1 MQYSYSRINTFN
13 QCKYKYYLTYIE
25 KQKVIDN
32 QDHDNALVLGH
43 ALHTGIELGV
53 EAGINEY
60 FRHFYIT
67 SDLIE
72 NEALKLEHWIK
83 EVRKLLP
90 KGKHEIRI
98 SNELYIGFAD
108 YLVDNGDGTYDLYD
122 FKYSNHVDRYKESG
136 QLSVYRYFLDK
147 PIRKMFYVMIP
158 KLGIRQKK
166 TETLE
171 QFRARL
177 KSELKKKS
185 VEFVEVDYKPEKV
198 IEFLSSC
205 LSAERCEAYPKNETR
220 LCNWCEFCDYC
231 SKGDTYMLLPKS
243 ERRNIQSANKK
254 FWIYGEPMSGKTT
267 FCDKMP
273 DPIDLNTDG
282 NIKYVTMPYL
292 PIKDTVTVE
301 GRVENRTYA
310 WETFKAAIDELEKKD
325 NDFKTIIVDLVEDT
339 YEACRIYKCHELGI
353 SHESDDSFRA
363 WDKVRSEFLNT
374 YRRLMNLPY
383 ENIVLLSHEDKS
395 RDLTKRSGDKV
406 TAIRPAITDKI
417 ANKLAGMVDIVARLV
432 VDNGNRSL
440 TFESDEI
447 TFGGGRLPEM
457 RLKSCALDWD
467 ELNEVYKD
475 CVDRMQKKANQKQAE
490 PVKEDKP
497 EPAVKEEEPVKED
510 PKPEDLVWTDEKPVQ
525 VEEAPKRTR
534 RTRKER

>member
-1 MQYSYSRINTFN
+1 MPYSYSRINTFN
-13 QCKYKYYLTYIE
+13 QCRYRYFLQYIE
-25 KQKVIDN
+25 KQKVIES

-43 ALHTGIELGV
+43 ALHTGIESGV
-53 EAGINEY
+53 DAGLNEY
-60 FRHFYIT
+60 YRHFYIST
-67 SDLIE
+67 DLIE
-72 NEALKLEHWIK
+72 NEAIKLEHWIQ
-83 EVRKLLP
+83 EVRKVLP

-98 SNELYIGFAD
+98 STENYIGFAD
-108 YLVDNGDGTYDLYD
+108 YLVDNGDGTYELYD
-122 FKYSNHVDRYKESG
+122 FKYSNHTDRYKESG
-136 QLSVYRYFLDK
+136 QLSVYRYFLNL

-158 KLGIRQKK
+158 KLGIRQRK

-177 KSELKKKS
+177 RNDLTKKRI
-185 VEFVEVDYKPEKV
+185 EFVEVEYNPEKV
-198 IEFLSSC
+198 IDFLNSC
-205 LSAERCEAYPKNETR
+205 LMAERAEAYPKNETR
-220 LCNWCEFCDYC
+220 LCNWCEFQEYC
-231 SKGDTYMLLPKS
+231 QKGDNYMLLPKN
-243 ERRNIQSANKK
+243 ERRKITSSNKK
-254 FWIYGEPMSGKTT
+254 FWIYGAPMSGKTT

-273 DPIDLNTDG
+273 NPLDLNTDG
-282 NIKYVTMPYL
+282 NIKYVTMSYL

-339 YEACRIYKCHELGI
+339 YEACRIYKCHEMGI

-374 YRRLMNLPY
+374 YRRLLNLPY
-383 ENIVLLSHEDKS
+383 ENIVLLSHEDMS
-395 RDLTKRSGDKV
+395 RDLTRRSGDKV
-406 TAIRPAITDKI
+406 TAIRPSISEKV
-417 ANKLAGMVDIVARLV
+417 ANKLAGMVDIVARLI
-432 VDNGNRSL
+432 VDNGNRRL

-475 CVDRMQKKANQKQAE
+475 CVDRMQNKYNPQ
-490 PVKEDKP
+490 PVKTEEVKQP
-497 EPAVKEEEPVKED
+497 EPAKVEEEPAQNEE
-510 PKPEDLVWTDEKPVQ
+510 P
-525 VEEAPKRTR
+525 VEEEPKRTR